1 MKIELSRSTLEGAGA
16 GVVAAVV
23 IAAPIS
29 LAGRLLGRRT
39 SYFKWVRHLL
49 LPSTGLGGFIGY
61 AVDTEEWS

>member
-1 MKIELSRSTLEGAGA
+1 
-16 GVVAAVV
+16 VVAAVV